1 MKKLSDR
8 LQALI
13 ADGEIPLSDAWGK
26 LIDDLKAT
34 EQQKPVYIDKE
45 GYEAI
50 TDILDR
56 RISGAGRYVSLS
68 SHSGEPIE
76 KRYPIY
82 LFQQMP
88 AENNDR
94 EMLKRLAVIMSG
106 SDSGGEIAALTVT
119 AQSFVDRCKM
129 LAKERELGTEFPPV
143 LPCPVFLEPGLR
155 FGKGVATRV
164 MLAALQRREKL
175 NAMLEAMTT
184 EERADHDANV
194 EAVKAMLSKPEAEC
208 PTCEDDPKTCC
219 PTCQRLFANHQ

>member
-1 MKKLSDR
+1 MKKFSER
-8 LQALI
+8 LQAFI

-26 LIDDLKAT
+26 LIDDLKAAESQPPVAVI
-34 EQQKPVYIDKE
+34 EQADLDRLDSGSDADVWPPSRE
-45 GYEAI
+45 EMG
-50 TDILDR
+50 DILLYAVPQAVPD
-56 RISGAGRYVSLS
+56 SA
-68 SHSGEPIE
+68 
-76 KRYPIY
+76 
-82 LFQQMP
+82 
-88 AENNDR
+88 DR

-119 AQSFVDRCKM
+119 AQSLVDRCKM
-129 LAKERELGTEFPPV
+129 LAKERELGTEFPAV

-208 PTCEDDPKTCC
+208 PTCEDDPKTAC
-219 PTCQRLFANHQ
+219 PSCQRLFANHQ

>member
-26 LIDDLKAT
+26 LIDDMKAT
-34 EQQKPVYIDKE
+34 EEQEPVAFT
-45 GYEAI
+45 G
-50 TDILDR
+50 
-56 RISGAGRYVSLS
+56 SGALADVSC
-68 SHSGEPIE
+68 GMTAMMGPFNAVGDI
-76 KRYPIY
+76 P
-82 LFQQMP
+82 LFTGAPPMQDSE
-88 AENNDR
+88 AR

-119 AQSFVDRCKM
+119 AQSFVDRCKT
-129 LAKERELGTEFPPV
+129 LAKERELGNEFPAV

-155 FGKGVATRV
+155 FGKGVSTRV
-164 MLAALQRREKL
+164 MMAALQRREKL

-194 EAVKAMLSKPEAEC
+194 EAVKAMLSKPESEC
-208 PTCEDDPKTCC
+208 PTCEDDPKTAC
-219 PTCQRLFANHQ
+219 PSCQRLFANHQ